1 MKDKRLGPRAL
12 PSVSSQ
18 AILQVSSGNLSLHST
33 TDLMSGVGRDFPT
46 TKLQNWPS
54 VDAWPVAIPP
64 NNLTIEEPI
73 SAINIQPLV
82 NLPYSTPL
90 YSNVGYGLLGEVN
103 IAANL
108 KANGDGEPKTHK
120 ELVQRDIFDVFGL
133 TSSMFRAPTDP
144 EARARLVVAAGQNAI
159 FAVRT
164 IHPAI

>member
-1 MKDKRLGPRAL
+1 MR
-12 PSVSSQ
+12 
-18 AILQVSSGNLSLHST
+18 AILQVSSGNPPVPAA

-54 VDAWPVAIPP
+54 VDPWPVAIPP

-73 SAINIQPLV
+73 SAINRQPLV
-82 NLPYSTPL
+82 NLPYSPPL

-120 ELVQRDIFDVFGL
+120 ELVQRDIFDAFGL
-133 TSSMFRAPTDP
+133 TSSTFRAPTDP
-144 EARARLVVAAGQNAI
+144 ETRARLVVAAGQNAI
-159 FAVRT
+159 FAVSIIRLAT
-164 IHPAI
+164 